1 MSCMTHNGRY
11 QIITKNCSPDS
22 FLKET
27 KKLWGGVLGRK
38 ISTEQALQII
48 EFWLGLAEE
57 LEHLAQ
63 LPSASK

>member
-1 MSCMTHNGRY
+1 MSHMTHNGRDFF
-11 QIITKNCSPDS
+11 IAKGCFPAS
-22 FLKET
+22 FIEDT
-27 KKLWGGVLGRK
+27 KKLWAEKLGRK
-38 ISTEQALQII
+38 INTEQALQII

>member
-1 MSCMTHNGRY
+1 MTHNGRDFF
-11 QIITKNCSPDS
+11 IAKGCFPTRFIED
-22 FLKET
+22 T
-27 KKLWGGVLGRK
+27 KKLWAEKLGRR

-57 LEHLAQ
+57 LEHLVQ

>member
-1 MSCMTHNGRY
+1 MMHIDRDFFIAKVC
-11 QIITKNCSPDS
+11 IPAS

-48 EFWLGLAEE
+48 EFWLGFAGE
-57 LEHLAQ
+57 LGRLSQ

>member
-1 MSCMTHNGRY
+1 MHIDRDFFIAKGCISA
-11 QIITKNCSPDS
+11 S
-22 FLKET
+22 FIKET

-48 EFWLGLAEE
+48 EFWLGFAGE
-57 LEHLAQ
+57 LGRLSQ

>member
-1 MSCMTHNGRY
+1 MMHIDRDFFISKGCF
-11 QIITKNCSPDS
+11 PAS
-22 FLKET
+22 FIEDT
-27 KKLWGGVLGRK
+27 KKLWAEKLGRK
-38 ISTEQALQII
+38 INTEQALQII

>member
-1 MSCMTHNGRY
+1 MSHMTHNGRDFF
-11 QIITKNCSPDS
+11 IAKGCFPDS
-22 FLKET
+22 FIKET
-27 KKLWGGVLGRK
+27 KELWGGVLGRK